1 MHLLNCP
8 AGTITVSS
16 NDSIF
21 ISNGTSAMILNS
33 VLCGGPV
40 FFNNFVCVICS
51 HSVSI
56 AKGVG
61 ITICL
66 SAKNIGLLSLI
77 SELPK

>member
-40 FFNNFVCVICS
+40 FFNNLVCFEEDPQHPPI
-51 HSVSI
+51 I
-56 AKGVG
+56 LTPFG
-61 ITICL
+61 IIL
-66 SAKNIGLLSLI
+66 EINF
-77 SELPK
+77 